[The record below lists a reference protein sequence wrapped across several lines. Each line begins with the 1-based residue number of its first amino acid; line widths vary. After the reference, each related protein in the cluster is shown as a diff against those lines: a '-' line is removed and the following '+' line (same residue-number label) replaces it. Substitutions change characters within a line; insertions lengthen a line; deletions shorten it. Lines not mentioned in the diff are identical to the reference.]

1 MFHNQNMFL
10 LKIRYYKSKRI
21 FGYFPFISGIEI
33 IWIRKKK
40 NTNDKETILKGK
52 KETKMEIDEYWR
64 QFVGIN
70 KKTSQ
75 IAGGLY
81 CLSEF
86 FGLAFVL
93 ANTAFLFR

>member
-1 MFHNQNMFL
+1 
-10 LKIRYYKSKRI
+10 
-21 FGYFPFISGIEI
+21 
-33 IWIRKKK
+33 
-40 NTNDKETILKGK
+40 
-52 KETKMEIDEYWR
+52 MEIDEYWR
-64 QFVGIN
+64 QFAGIN